1 MRDNT
6 AQLSADDVDMRQ
18 AEHMTACAEL
28 HMLLA
33 VQDKPP
39 SACSQLLTTAAV
51 RQLNIESLNRLA
63 VNTFVDKQA
72 DATPQDMA
80 GLMHALALV
89 RCCSSNNSNQV
100 CEWAAVVLLLPLYD
114 VFG

>member
-1 MRDNT
+1 
-6 AQLSADDVDMRQ
+6 
-18 AEHMTACAEL
+18 MTACAEL

-114 VFG
+114 VFGKCQAHLQLPAAV